1 MSAKTKDV
9 PKKGDLTRLA
19 IEEAAFQLFMDQ
31 GYHATSMRQ
40 IAEKAGKLALGGIYN
55 HFSNKEEIFVAIL
68 IDKHPYKQIL
78 PLILAAK
85 GDTAEELIRN
95 AAKALVTELGNRPEL
110 LKLIF
115 IELVEFNGKHVS
127 NIIGEIVP
135 KILPMFEKMIR
146 VRKNLRK
153 LPPPIMVRSFLGM
166 FFSFYVTELFIKD
179 SIVGKLMPKNSFDLF
194 VDIYLHGVIKEP
206 S

>member
-1 MSAKTKDV
+1 MNQEKQTKGEAT
-9 PKKGDLTRLA
+9 KQA
-19 IEEAAFQLFMDQ
+19 IEEAAFELFMEQ

-40 IAEKAGKLALGGIYN
+40 IAERAGKLALGGIYN
-55 HFSNKEEIFVAIL
+55 HFSNKEEIFKAIL
-68 IDKHPYKQIL
+68 MDKHPYKQIL
-78 PLILAAK
+78 PIVLGAK

-95 AAKALVTELGNRPEL
+95 AARALVTELGSRPEL

-115 IELVEFNGKHVS
+115 IELVEFNGTHIS
-127 NIIGEIVP
+127 NLINDIAP
-135 KILPMFEKMIR
+135 KLYPMFKKVIK

-153 LPPPIMVRSFLGM
+153 LLPPILVRSFLGM
-166 FFSFYVTELFIKD
+166 FFSFYMTELFIQD

-206 S
+206 T

>member
-1 MSAKTKDV
+1 MTEDILS
-9 PKKGDLTRLA
+9 KGERTRLA

-40 IAEKAGKLALGGIYN
+40 IADHAELALGGIYN
-55 HFSNKEEIFVAIL
+55 HFSSKEEIFAAIL

-78 PLILAAK
+78 PLVLAAE

-95 AAKALVTELGNRPEL
+95 AARALVTELGSRPEL

-115 IELVEFNGKHVS
+115 IELVEFNGKHITGLINEVA
-127 NIIGEIVP
+127 P
-135 KILPMFEKMIR
+135 KIFPMFEKMIR
-146 VRKNLRK
+146 IRKNLRK
-153 LPPPIMVRSFLGM
+153 IPPAVLVRSFLGM
-166 FFSFYVTELFIKD
+166 FFAYYMTEFLIKD

-194 VDIYLHGVIKEP
+194 VDIYLHGVIRE
-206 S
+206 SA